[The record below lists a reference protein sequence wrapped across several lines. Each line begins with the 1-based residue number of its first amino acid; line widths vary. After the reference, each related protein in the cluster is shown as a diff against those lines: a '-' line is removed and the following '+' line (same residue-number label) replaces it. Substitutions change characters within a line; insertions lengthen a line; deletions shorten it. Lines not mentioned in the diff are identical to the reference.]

1 MVFVLLPA
9 DIFYRQGPILRQADD
24 AATLPLL
31 VGIFVTAIYT
41 VGLLIKKKPR
51 LLGIGLD
58 SFLVLMV
65 YLVSPSAFYM
75 AR

>member
-1 MVFVLLPA
+1 
-9 DIFYRQGPILRQADD
+9 
-24 AATLPLL
+24 LPLL